1 MQKGAKVARS
11 KPTIQDVARRCGV
24 APITVSRVINN
35 SGYVAAEVRERV
47 QQAIRDLGYVPNT
60 LARSLRSSRT
70 NTIALVLTDLTN
82 PFFTTVVRGAEDAA
96 SDQGY
101 MLIIANT
108 DEHED
113 KEHRYVQMLLQ
124 HRVDGILLVPARGA
138 AESARLIQQQQTPL
152 VIMDRRAV
160 GTRADSVCGDS
171 VGGAR
176 QLGELVASLGHN
188 HVAVLAGPE
197 GVSTSDDRILGFQQ
211 GLTSLRPSATCRI
224 YHGNFNQ
231 DSGRQ
236 LTRQALAANPR
247 PTALFGANN
256 FMTIGA
262 LRGLRDANV
271 SVPED
276 VTLVGFDDLPDSIV
290 TFPFLTVA
298 AQPAYEMGRRSVEL
312 LLERI
317 KSGITNPDPTT
328 ELLLPVELI
337 VRGSSGPA
345 PQAQISSQ

>member
-176 QLGELVASLGHN
+176 QLGELVASLRTQSGHRP
-188 HVAVLAGPE
+188 AWVLRLP
-197 GVSTSDDRILGFQQ
+197 D
-211 GLTSLRPSATCRI
+211 
-224 YHGNFNQ
+224 
-231 DSGRQ
+231 
-236 LTRQALAANPR
+236 AL
-247 PTALFGANN
+247 TALSARLGDLAP
-256 FMTIGA
+256 A
-262 LRGLRDANV
+262 
-271 SVPED
+271 SVPWCSE
-276 VTLVGFDDLPDSIV
+276 TLAMLGSDNVGDPSRFEALLGHAATPSGE
-290 TFPFLTVA
+290 LVA
-298 AQPAYEMGRRSVEL
+298 RAW
-312 LLERI
+312 
-317 KSGITNPDPTT
+317 
-328 ELLLPVELI
+328 
-337 VRGSSGPA
+337 RG
-345 PQAQISSQ
+345 